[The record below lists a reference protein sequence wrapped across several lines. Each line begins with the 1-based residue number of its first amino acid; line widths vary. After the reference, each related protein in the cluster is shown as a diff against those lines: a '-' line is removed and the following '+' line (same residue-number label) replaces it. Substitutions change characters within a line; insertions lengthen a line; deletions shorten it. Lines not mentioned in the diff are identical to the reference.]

1 MLTYRILM
9 EKFNGKYSDLY
20 PSQKEILREYINSV
34 DSTPVL
40 REFYN
45 SKIVE
50 VKSQLAELNQQVT
63 DKAVQIKINE
73 VSNLIQELGKTSKV
87 TSENIVNILQYFELL
102 EELKATHG
110 SSI

>member
-1 MLTYRILM
+1 M

-45 SKIVE
+45 SKIQE
-50 VKSQLAELNQQVT
+50 VKDELVT
-63 DKAVQIKINE
+63 LNNTISDKTVQIKVNE
-73 VSNLIQELGKTSKV
+73 VLNLLHELDKTSKV
-87 TSENIVNILQYFELL
+87 TSENIVNILQYYELL
-102 EELKATHG
+102 EELKSAHG
-110 SSI
+110 QIN